1 MQIKHSAVEAENIVL
16 RRCLADATNKKTAG
30 KKRGHN
36 EVDNDEVSTKIAL
49 DEIRHFA
56 KKFTIFGRLWM
67 RQAVS
72 SGVLARTSN
81 DPDFQPEMEYE
92 SGMVAV
98 SVFAKAIHRD
108 AAPFLKDG
116 WDELICTNGFWS
128 KVRTLLL

>member
-1 MQIKHSAVEAENIVL
+1 MQIKHSAVEAENIIL
-16 RRCLADATNKKTAG
+16 RRCLADATNKQVVG

-36 EVDNDEVSTKIAL
+36 EVDDDEVSTKKAIS
-49 DEIRHFA
+49 DIRHFA

-72 SGVLARTSN
+72 SGVLAKTSN
-81 DPDFQPEMEYE
+81 DPDFQPGMEYE
-92 SGMVAV
+92 SGIVEI

-128 KVRTLLL
+128 KVCTLLL